1 MEKTTTNT
9 PDPFRSFIYKR
20 MILRAILNNIIIR
33 KKNIFK
39 LLLIKHH
46 INIMSLKHN
55 FNINYK
61 IMKSYF
67 KNTIL
72 L

>member
-1 MEKTTTNT
+1 MNLG
-9 PDPFRSFIYKR
+9 PLRSFIYKR

-33 KKNIFK
+33 KKNKKKIKNFK

-46 INIMSLKHN
+46 INIVSL
-55 FNINYK
+55 NYK
-61 IMKSYF
+61 IIKSCF
-67 KNTIL
+67 KNMIL